1 MTDDRRRMMNERMR
15 KPLPS
20 SPSIQ
25 HSEVNKDASRKLG
38 RPNPE
43 TKNVDR

>member
-1 MTDDRRRMMNERMR
+1 MVDERKR

-43 TKNVDR
+43 AKR